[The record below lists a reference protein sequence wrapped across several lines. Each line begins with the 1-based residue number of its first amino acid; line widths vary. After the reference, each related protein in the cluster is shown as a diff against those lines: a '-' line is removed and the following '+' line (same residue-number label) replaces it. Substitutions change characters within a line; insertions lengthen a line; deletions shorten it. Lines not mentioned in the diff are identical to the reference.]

1 MTNSHANS
9 PTVQILQAVG
19 GGVSGAVTRF
29 ITQPF
34 DVLKIRFQLQVE
46 PLKSKHLKASKY
58 VGMLQAFRKIYGE
71 EGVRGIWKGHL
82 AGQVMSITYAVVQFW
97 SYEQLR
103 HAAHQSPFFSEHMN
117 YSYFIC
123 GGIAGCCGTICAQP
137 FDVIRTRVVAAD
149 PDSRTSKL
157 RPVSG
162 AFRVFRNEG
171 FRGISS
177 GLMLTLLQIYPL
189 VGANFLFYKIFNQ
202 MIVQL
207 GEYITDVPNP
217 KHTIPG
223 PLLFLSAGLSGVI
236 SKMLIYPADVIKKR
250 SMLHHFEGD
259 RKSFGRNPQ
268 CRSVRQCIVN
278 TMKHEGFAGFYKG
291 MLPTLYK
298 SGVMS
303 ACYFTVYDY
312 FNHYVTH
319 SYQRYERSL
328 QKEEDEKK
336 RNKKAKAKD
345 KEN

>member
-1 MTNSHANS
+1 MTNTNS

-46 PLKSKHLKASKY
+46 PLKSKQVKASKY
-58 VGMLQAFRKIYGE
+58 VGMLQAFNKIYRE

-82 AGQVMSITYAVVQFW
+82 AGQMMSVTYAVIQFW

-103 HAAHQSPFFSEHMN
+103 HAAHQTPFFSEHMN
-117 YSYFIC
+117 LSYFLC
-123 GGIAGCCGTICAQP
+123 GGIAGCMGTIAAQP
-137 FDVIRTRVVAAD
+137 FDVVRTRVVAAD
-149 PDSRTSKL
+149 PDSGTSKL

-162 AFRVFRNEG
+162 AVKVFRNEG

-202 MIVQL
+202 MIVRM
-207 GEYITDVPNP
+207 GEYITNVPNP

-223 PLLFLSAGLSGVI
+223 PLLFVSGGLSGVLA
-236 SKMLIYPADVIKKR
+236 KMIIYPADVVKKR

-259 RKSFGRNPQ
+259 RKSFGMNPQ

-278 TMKHEGFAGFYKG
+278 TLKHEGFAGFYKG

-303 ACYFTVYDY
+303 ACYFTIYDY
-312 FNHYVTH
+312 YNHYVTH

-328 QKEEDEKK
+328 EEEQKKHSRKPKK
-336 RNKKAKAKD
+336 TSNW
-345 KEN
+345 